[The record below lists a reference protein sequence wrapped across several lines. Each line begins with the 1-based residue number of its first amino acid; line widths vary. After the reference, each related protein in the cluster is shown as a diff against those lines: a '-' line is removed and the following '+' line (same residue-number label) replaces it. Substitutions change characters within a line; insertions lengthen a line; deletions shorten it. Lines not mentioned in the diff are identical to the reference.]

1 MKSFIANVFLSFFL
15 FAGSAAAAEFKVLV
29 VMSYEEDN
37 PWVKEIREGIDG
49 VLRSSS
55 EITYFHMNTKV
66 NRAGGPAKAEEAAAL
81 FKSLQPHGVI
91 TADDDAVT
99 MLILPYLKDKSAT
112 PIMFNGVNATVDKY
126 GLPTDHVSG
135 VLERAHVRESLAFIK
150 QIVPT
155 IRKACFMTAD
165 VPPGKALRAQVDA
178 EKSSYPATVAKGY
191 PGAPTVF
198 GDAPHLPFA
207 DAVFDTVL
215 LFDVLEHLQQPDASL
230 AEACRV
236 LRPQGTLVARIPFL
250 YPLHDQPH
258 DFQRWTQHGLADL
271 FHRHGFR
278 VIRIQPYGQPSET
291 AAALM
296 AIALAHDALEAVRR
310 LRAASLIAPF
320 LVLAIPPINLM
331 GWLLA
336 KLLPDS
342 SLMPLS
348 YRVVAVRNP

>member
-1 MKSFIANVFLSFFL
+1 VISARLAKRWLYPLRGTPLHPQWLVLRDRWPNREDIAA
-15 FAGSAAAAEFKVLV
+15 FARGKVLDV
-29 VMSYEEDN
+29 
-37 PWVKEIREGIDG
+37 GCG
-49 VLRSSS
+49 
-55 EITYFHMNTKV
+55 
-66 NRAGGPAKAEEAAAL
+66 NRWAESMLPGDTHYIAL
-81 FKSLQPHGVI
+81 
-91 TADDDAVT
+91 D
-99 MLILPYLKDKSAT
+99 
-112 PIMFNGVNATVDKY
+112 
-126 GLPTDHVSG
+126 
-135 VLERAHVRESLAFIK
+135 
-150 QIVPT
+150 
-155 IRKACFMTAD
+155 
-165 VPPGKALRAQVDA
+165 
-178 EKSSYPATVAKGY
+178 YPATVAKGY

>member
-1 MKSFIANVFLSFFL
+1 MKSFITNVFLSFFL
-15 FAGSAAAAEFKVLV
+15 FAGTAAAAEFKVLV

-178 EKSSYPATVAKGY
+178 EKSSYPATVANFHHVRNNSEIEALAKSLNTNCDLLFVDSLEGILDKDGQAQTFKDVF
-191 PGAPTVF
+191 PHIQRVF
-198 GDAPHLPFA
+198 GKPILGGNRYQVEQGAWAAVVKTGQEQGELSAEMLLQAMRGKAVSSLPVTQNSRGQRVINITA
-207 DAVFDTVL
+207 LERRGIVPQPAVL
-215 LFDVLEHLQQPDASL
+215 HGA
-230 AEACRV
+230 
-236 LRPQGTLVARIPFL
+236 TLVR
-250 YPLHDQPH
+250 Q
-258 DFQRWTQHGLADL
+258 
-271 FHRHGFR
+271 
-278 VIRIQPYGQPSET
+278 
-291 AAALM
+291 
-296 AIALAHDALEAVRR
+296 
-310 LRAASLIAPF
+310 
-320 LVLAIPPINLM
+320 
-331 GWLLA
+331 
-336 KLLPDS
+336 LP
-342 SLMPLS
+342 
-348 YRVVAVRNP
+348 